1 MAGVDDVGLVVAD
14 VSRGTRIR
22 TAVGVVA
29 ALDDIPA
36 GHKVAVRAIAAG
48 GRVRKYGEV
57 IGIARQDIPPGA
69 HVHSHNLGVGQ
80 NTAIGESGATDTNS
94 ASAANGARRHNAP
107 TLWSP
112 PTTPTRDHFL
122 GYRRA
127 DGRAATRNYIA
138 VLPTVNCS
146 ATVAR
151 IVAQTAGA
159 RFADAPGL
167 DGVIALNH
175 DLGCGMAE
183 GGTGDDILRR
193 TLRGYAGHANV
204 AAVLTISL
212 GCEVNQPENVFG
224 AHVPAETLGI
234 QDLGGTAAT
243 VNAALERIEQMVAEV
258 ASLRREPIPVSELV
272 LGLQCGGSDAYSG
285 LTANPTLGVAADLL
299 VAAGG
304 RVILGETPEIY
315 GAEHLLRDRAAAP
328 GLAHRI
334 DELIAWWQE
343 YTARNGAELDSN
355 PSKGNKAGGITT
367 IWEKSLGAVL
377 KGGTSPLNDVVDY
390 AEPVTAGGLTFMDTP
405 GYDPVSATG
414 MVAGGANLL
423 AFTTGRGSVFGSAAD
438 ALPEDQHH
446 LAPVRA
452 HARRHGLRRRPGA
465 GPGRSDPLRHAAVRS
480 PGGPGFRHAEQVR
493 GTRLRHRG
501 DRAVAD
507 GSRRM
512 TMTTVF
518 WPGQAVLGEGPLWDS
533 RTDTLYWLD
542 IKAGAVFVHA
552 PARTRRPGSTSAH
565 RSAASVSPTTRR

>member
-1 MAGVDDVGLVVAD
+1 MTTATPADVVEPLVPMAGADDVGLVVSQ
-14 VSRGTRIR
+14 VSRGTLIR
-22 TAVGVVA
+22 TAAGVVA
-29 ALDDIPA
+29 ATDDIPA
-36 GHKVAVRAIAAG
+36 SHKVAVRAIAAG
-48 GRVRKYGEV
+48 APVHKYGEV

-80 NTAIGESGATDTNS
+80 HTASGAPLRD
-94 ASAANGARRHNAP
+94 AP
-107 TLWSP
+107 SEWSP
-112 PTTPTRDHFL
+112 PAAPTRDHFL

-151 IVAQTAGA
+151 MVAQSATVTHAA
-159 RFADAPGL
+159 VPGL
-167 DGVIALNH
+167 DGVIALTH

-183 GGTGDDILRR
+183 GTAGDDILRR
-193 TLRGYAGHANV
+193 TLRGYAGHANI

-212 GCEVNQPENVFG
+212 GCEINQPENVFG

-234 QDLGGTAAT
+234 QELGGTLAT
-243 VNAALERIEQMVAEV
+243 VNAALHRVAQMVPEV
-258 ASLRREPIPVSELV
+258 AALRREPIPVSELV

-328 GLAHRI
+328 EVGRRI

-377 KGGTSPLNDVVDY
+377 KGGTSPLNDVVAY
-390 AEPVTAGGLTFMDTP
+390 AEPVTAVGLTFMDTP

-423 AFTTGRGSVFGSAAD
+423 AFTTGRGSVFGS
-438 ALPEDQHH
+438 
-446 LAPVRA
+446 
-452 HARRHGLRRRPGA
+452 RPTPCLKISTTSRLYEHMRGDMDFDA
-465 GPGRSDPLRHAAVRS
+465 GPAMSRSDQIRYGIGLFEALVDMASGTPSKSETL
-480 PGGPGFRHAEQVR
+480 GF
-493 GTRLRHRG
+493 GTEEI
-501 DRAVAD
+501 VPW
-507 GSRRM
+507 RM
-512 TMTTVF
+512 
-518 WPGQAVLGEGPLWDS
+518 
-533 RTDTLYWLD
+533 
-542 IKAGAVFVHA
+542 GAVV
-552 PARTRRPGSTSAH
+552 
-565 RSAASVSPTTRR
+565 